1 MPGGSEWIF
10 QGEPAGRTLEYPF
23 TATWHG
29 MDIHMILGEAWNV
42 IPSKCQLEYRF
53 TDTWHGM
60 DIHMILS
67 EAWNVIPS
75 KCQKFVPTASV
86 VVVEVGVVVVRSSC
100 SNSRS

>member
-42 IPSKCQLEYRF
+42 IPSKCQ
-53 TDTWHGM
+53 
-60 DIHMILS
+60 
-67 EAWNVIPS
+67 
-75 KCQKFVPTASV
+75 KFVPTAI
-86 VVVEVGVVVVRSSC
+86 VVVEIGVVVVSS
-100 SNSRS
+100 SILY